1 MNLQSLFSKRV
12 EITKREKFVSSS
24 IVAALGF
31 LIIQFLPV
39 GKVYYWSVFGFATL
53 VLICLFWSL
62 EKFTR
67 LKFLTLSILP
77 LTFTVSLTLFVS
89 LLPQHFLIPLAT
101 SLVFA
106 LVFYS
111 LLLTLNIYNVAAI
124 RTIALVRA
132 AHSVGFLF
140 GMLSAFFAFEVIFA
154 LHLSFYLITVLV
166 FATSFLVS
174 ISILWS
180 FELEEYI
187 SWRVLIYSLVL
198 AFIVAQ
204 FALVFAFWPIIP
216 MVAALGSVGAFYV
229 SLGLTQFHFNDRL
242 NRNTVFEYTSV
253 AFVVFILLILTARWG
268 G

>member
-1 MNLQSLFSKRV
+1 MNLQTLLSRRF
-12 EITKREKFVSSS
+12 EITKREKFVASS
-24 IVAALGF
+24 ILTALGF
-31 LIIQFLPV
+31 LILQFLPV
-39 GKVYYWSVFGFATL
+39 GKVYYWSVFGFAVL
-53 VLICLFWSL
+53 VVICLFWSL
-62 EKFTR
+62 EQFTK

-101 SLVFA
+101 SLAFA

-154 LHLSFYLITVLV
+154 LHLSFWLIAVLV
-166 FATSFLVS
+166 FLVAFLIS

-198 AFIVAQ
+198 AEVVAQ
-204 FALVFAFWPIIP
+204 FSLVFAFWPIIP

-229 SLGLTQFHFNDRL
+229 ALGLTQFHFNDRL
-242 NRNTVFEYTSV
+242 NSKTVLEYTSV
-253 AFVVFILLILTARWG
+253 ALVVFILLILTARWG